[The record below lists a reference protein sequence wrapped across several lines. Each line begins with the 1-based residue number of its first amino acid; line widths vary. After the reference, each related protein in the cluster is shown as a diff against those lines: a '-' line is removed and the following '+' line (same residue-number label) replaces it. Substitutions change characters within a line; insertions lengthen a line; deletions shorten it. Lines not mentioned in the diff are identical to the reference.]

1 MKQNTLSGRGGS
13 GGVGVAV
20 AVAVAVA
27 GTAAG
32 GYELLGGVSGLS
44 YTYPVQ

>member
-13 GGVGVAV
+13 GGVGVSV
-20 AVAVAVA
+20 ALAVA

-32 GYELLGGVSGLS
+32 GYELLGGVSGLC